1 MGAGVD
7 LIFDLLQSGQNKDQ
21 WRFFM
26 HWELRPMQ
34 GPLKSGVQSE
44 QVMAKI
50 VRVAPCRNTLDRLT

>member
-1 MGAGVD
+1 
-7 LIFDLLQSGQNKDQ
+7 
-21 WRFFM
+21 M
-26 HWELRPMQ
+26 HWELTPMQ